1 MKNECKS
8 AVEAELGRKLSDKEA
23 DLLEQQFIKASRELP
38 AEDIKAWK
46 SMSDEERA
54 EAIADRAIK
63 NYTDQHIKEVTNLVN
78 DLEIREQWVHEL
90 TSQSKLNPL
99 EAMNRK
105 LVMHTDQ
112 SGIQSVEHNIQ
123 AIEVRYMGA
132 LADVF
137 TKTQKGLGYLID
149 ADKVKLLVKEIFG
162 KPSGDA
168 EIAGL
173 AKSVQDTLEQLRLHY
188 NRYGGDIKKLAN
200 YGIPQSHSHYKVISK
215 GQDGWVDYTFP
226 LVDRSKY
233 RHEATCKLMNDAEVK
248 EVLKAVYNTI
258 ASEGH
263 NKASVQAHAV
273 QSETDLP
280 VGMNMQALH
289 QHHREVHF
297 KDADAWV
304 KYQEDFGE
312 VNFHDLLS
320 NHVRRMSTEIGMMQT
335 FGSNPEKLVK
345 QLGHD
350 LLNQMMQDPKYVK
363 EHRKI
368 QKQAALIN
376 KHYDELAGQALPIDS
391 NLAQVG
397 GMLRSWTVASKMGS
411 AFLTS
416 FSDQAT
422 MKLASEMHGIAYTKV
437 FGKHIKQFKNKEDR
451 EFAISIGLGVREMTN
466 ALVRFGDDDLASAST
481 KLAKANTNTRKVAN
495 AVIRASGLNHITA
508 SAKRAFGVSLM
519 HHVSNLNS
527 SKKWAE
533 LGPKDKK
540 MLEGGSIKQ
549 EDWTLLQQIQRTEA
563 PTGEKLV
570 TNKDIFNA
578 SDDAILA
585 HYNFDKT
592 GYTAQELADHAFR
605 LKEQLANKYMNYI
618 YTETNAAVLEVGARE
633 STFMGLGRE
642 RGTVTN
648 ELTRFFWQFKQFPL
662 AMIMRQWTRGMA
674 QGTPQEK
681 FVYFAKLF
689 AYTTVMGAIVAQIQN
704 LTQGKDL
711 DDPTTLDFY
720 MKSIVKGGS
729 ASFLADAI
737 SATSDP
743 TERSV
748 KDFIIPAAFK
758 DVMSV
763 GTMVSGAGTAYLS
776 ERESRYGAEAVNVV
790 KNNIPFQNVWYSR
803 LVFDR
808 LVIAE
813 LQELF
818 DEGYRE
824 RKQRRQESNYNM
836 SYWWDL
842 DNNEIRVP
850 DTNSRSE

>member
-1 MKNECKS
+1 MKEQCKS
-8 AVEAELGRKLSDKEA
+8 AVEGVLGRKLSDKEA

-63 NYTDQHIKEVTNLVN
+63 NYTDQHIKEVTNLIN
-78 DLEIREQWVHEL
+78 DLEIREALEHEL
-90 TSQSKLNPL
+90 TSHSKLNPL
-99 EAMNRK
+99 EALNRK

-137 TKTQKGLGYLID
+137 SKTQKGLGYLID

-200 YGIPQSHSHYKVISK
+200 YGIPQSHSHYKVIQAGEGEWIK
-215 GQDGWVDYTFP
+215 TTFP
-226 LVDRSKY
+226 MVDRSKY
-233 RHEATCKLMNDAEVK
+233 RHENGKLMNDAEVK
-248 EVLKAVYNTI
+248 EVLKAVYQTI
-258 ASEGH
+258 SSEGH
-263 NKASVQAHAV
+263 SKPSVQAHAV
-273 QSETDLP
+273 QSESDLP
-280 VGMNMQALH
+280 VGFNMQALH

-304 KYQEDFGE
+304 AYQEQFGE

-320 NHVRRMSTEIGMMQT
+320 NHIRRMSTEIGMMQT

-350 LLNQMMQDPKYVK
+350 LLNKMMQDPKYVK

-368 QKQAALIN
+368 QKQAKLIN
-376 KHYDELAGQALPIDS
+376 KHYDELAGQALPVDS

-397 GMLRSWTVASKMGS
+397 GMLRSWTVATKMGS
-411 AFLTS
+411 AFITA

-437 FGKHIKQFKNKEDR
+437 FGKHIKQFANKEDR
-451 EFAISIGLGVREMTN
+451 DFAISIGLGVREMSN

-481 KLAKANTNTRKVAN
+481 KLASANTKTRKIAN

-508 SAKRAFGVSLM
+508 SAKRAFGASLM

-527 SKKWAE
+527 VKAWDQ
-533 LGPKDKK
+533 LGPQDKK
-540 MLEGGSIKQ
+540 MLEGGGIK
-549 EDWTLLQQIQRTEA
+549 EDDWTLLKQIDRTEA
-563 PTGEKLV
+563 PSGEKLV

-578 SDDAILA
+578 SDDL
-585 HYNFDKT
+585 FLDTFQVDRT
-592 GYTAQELADHAFR
+592 GYSAQELSDIAFK
-605 LKEQLANKYMNYI
+605 LKEQLANKYYNYV
-618 YTETNAAVLEVGARE
+618 YSETNAAILEIGARE
-633 STFMGLGRE
+633 TTFMGLGRE
-642 RGTVTN
+642 RGTIGN
-648 ELTRFFWQFKQFPL
+648 ELSRFFWQFKQFPL
-662 AMIMRQWTRGMA
+662 SVLTRQITRGLA
-674 QGTPQEK
+674 QDTPQAK
-681 FVYFAKLF
+681 FIYLAKFF
-689 AYTTVMGAIVAQIQN
+689 AYTTVMGGLVAQIQN

-720 MKSIVKGGS
+720 LKSIVKGGS

-743 TERSV
+743 TERSI
-748 KDFIIPAAFK
+748 KDFVIPAAFK

-763 GTMVSGAGTAYLS
+763 GTMVSGAGTAYLT
-776 ERESRYGAEAVNVV
+776 ERDSSYGAEAVNTI

-803 LVFDR
+803 LIFDR

-813 LQELF
+813 LQEVF

-842 DNNEIRVP
+842 DNDSIEAP
-850 DTNSRSE
+850 DINIKE

>member
-78 DLEIREQWVHEL
+78 DLEIREQLVHEL
-90 TSQSKLNPL
+90 TSHSKLNPL

-123 AIEVRYMGA
+123 AVEVRYMSA

-137 TKTQKGLGYLID
+137 SKTQKGLGYITD
-149 ADKVKLLVKEIFG
+149 ADKIKLLVKEIFG

-200 YGIPQSHSHYKVISK
+200 YGLPQSHSHYKVISK
-215 GQDGWVDYTFP
+215 GQDEWVKYTLP
-226 LVDRSKY
+226 LVDKKKY
-233 RHEATCKLMNDAEVK
+233 RKEDGSRMTDAEIA
-248 EVLKAVYNTI
+248 EVLKGVYNTI
-258 ASEGH
+258 ASEGF
-263 NKASVQAHAV
+263 NKPSVQAHAV
-273 QSETDLP
+273 QSQSDLP
-280 VGMNMQALH
+280 VGFNMQNLH
-289 QHHREVHF
+289 QEHREVHF
-297 KDADAWV
+297 KDADSWLE
-304 KYQEDFGE
+304 YQENFGE

-320 NHVRRMSTEIGMMQT
+320 NHVRRMSTEIALMQT

-345 QLGHD
+345 QLSYD
-350 LLNQMMQDPKYVK
+350 LLANMMQDPKHVK

-368 QKQAALIN
+368 QKQARLVER
-376 KHYDELAGQALPIDS
+376 HYEELAGQATPVDS

-397 GMLRSWTVASKMGS
+397 GMLRSWTVATKMGS
-411 AFLTS
+411 AFITA

-422 MKLASEMHGIAYTKV
+422 MKLASEMHGMAYSKV
-437 FGKHIKQFKNKEDR
+437 FGKHLKQFKSKEDR

-466 ALVRFGDDDLASAST
+466 ALVRFGDDDIASAST
-481 KLAKANTNTRKVAN
+481 KLAKANTNTRKIAN

-527 SKKWAE
+527 AKKWAE
-533 LGPKDKK
+533 LGDKDKK
-540 MLEGGSIKQ
+540 MLEGGGITEK
-549 EDWTLLQQIQRTEA
+549 DWNALQLVTRTEA
-563 PTGEKLV
+563 PTGEKLI
-570 TNKDIFNA
+570 TNQDIFKM
-578 SDDAILA
+578 SDEDILNY
-585 HYNFDKT
+585 YNFDKT

-605 LKEQLANKYMNYI
+605 LKEQLANKYMNHV

-633 STFMGLGRE
+633 TTMMGLGRE
-642 RGTVTN
+642 RGTMTN
-648 ELTRFFWQFKQFPL
+648 ELTRFFMQFKQFPL
-662 AMIMRQWTRGMA
+662 AMITRQWTRAMA

-681 FVYFAKLF
+681 FVYLAKLF
-689 AYTTVMGAIVAQIQN
+689 AYTTFMGAIVAQIQN

-711 DDPTTLDFY
+711 EDPTTLDFY
-720 MKSIVKGGS
+720 MKAIVKGGS

-737 SATSDP
+737 SATTDP
-743 TERSV
+743 TERSI
-748 KDFIIPAAFK
+748 KDFLLPAAFK

-763 GTMVSGAGTAYLS
+763 GTMVSGAGKQFLD
-776 ERESRYGAEAVNVV
+776 ERDSSYGAEAVNVV

-842 DNNEIRVP
+842 DNQEIRSP
-850 DTNSRSE
+850 GLNINN

>member
-1 MKNECKS
+1 MKNECRT
-8 AVEAELGRKLSDKEA
+8 AVEGVLGRKLSDKEA

-78 DLEIREQWVHEL
+78 DLEIREQLVHEL
-90 TSQSKLNPL
+90 TSHSKLNPL

-162 KPSGDA
+162 KPSSDA

-200 YGIPQSHSHYKVISK
+200 YGIPQSHSHYKVIQA
-215 GQDGWVDYTFP
+215 GQDAWVKYTLP
-226 LVDRSKY
+226 IVDRSKY
-233 RHEATCKLMNDAEVK
+233 RKEDGSRMNEAEVT
-248 EVLKAVYNTI
+248 EVLKSVYNTI

-263 NKASVQAHAV
+263 NKASVQAHSV

-280 VGMNMQALH
+280 VGMNMQGLH

-297 KDADAWV
+297 KDADSWV

-320 NHVRRMSTEIGMMQT
+320 NHVRRMATEIGMMQT

-350 LLNQMMQDPKYVK
+350 LLNKMMQDPKYVK

-397 GMLRSWTVASKMGS
+397 GMIRSWAVATKMGS
-411 AFLTS
+411 AFITA

-422 MKLASEMHGIAYTKV
+422 MKLASEMHGMAYSKV
-437 FGKHIKQFKNKEDR
+437 FGKHLKQFANKEDR
-451 EFAISIGLGVREMTN
+451 DFAISIGLGVREMTN

-481 KLAKANTNTRKVAN
+481 KLAKANTNTRKIAN
-495 AVIRASGLNHITA
+495 AVIRSSGLNHITA
-508 SAKRAFGVSLM
+508 SAKRAFGSSLM

-527 SKKWAE
+527 TKAWDQ

-540 MLEGGSIKQ
+540 MLEGGGIK
-549 EDWTLLQQIQRTEA
+549 EDDWTLLRDISRTEA

-578 SDDAILA
+578 SDDLFLDF
-585 HYNFDKT
+585 HQFDRT

-605 LKEQLANKYMNYI
+605 LKEQLANKYYNYI
-618 YTETNAAVLEVGARE
+618 YTETNSSVLEVGARE
-633 STFMGLGRE
+633 TTFMGLGRE
-642 RGTVTN
+642 RGTVGN
-648 ELTRFFWQFKQFPL
+648 ELSRFFWQFKQFPL
-662 AMIMRQWTRGMA
+662 AMIMRQWSRGMA

-689 AYTTVMGAIVAQIQN
+689 AYTTVMGGLVAQIQN

-711 DDPTTLDFY
+711 EDPTTLDFY
-720 MKSIVKGGS
+720 MKAIVKGGS

-776 ERESRYGAEAVNVV
+776 ERDSSYGAEAINVV

-818 DEGYRE
+818 DEGYRD
-824 RKQRRQESNYNM
+824 RKQRRQENTYNT

-842 DNNEIRVP
+842 DNDEIRVP
-850 DTNSRSE
+850 DINIQE

>member
-1 MKNECKS
+1 MKNECRT
-8 AVEAELGRKLSDKEA
+8 AVEGVLGRKLSDKEA

-38 AEDIKAWK
+38 QEDIKAWK

-63 NYTDQHIKEVTNLVN
+63 NYTDQHIKEVTNLIN
-78 DLEIREQWVHEL
+78 DLEIREALEHEL
-90 TSQSKLNPL
+90 TSHSKLNPL
-99 EAMNRK
+99 EALNRK

-137 TKTQKGLGYLID
+137 SKTQKGLGYLID

-200 YGIPQSHSHYKVISK
+200 YGIPQSHSHYKVIQAGEGEWIK
-215 GQDGWVDYTFP
+215 TTFP
-226 LVDRSKY
+226 MVDRSKY
-233 RHEATCKLMNDAEVK
+233 RHENGKLMNDAEVK
-248 EVLKAVYNTI
+248 EVLKAVYQTI
-258 ASEGH
+258 SSEGH
-263 NKASVQAHAV
+263 SKPSVQAHAV
-273 QSETDLP
+273 QSESDLP
-280 VGMNMQALH
+280 VGFNMQALH

-304 KYQEDFGE
+304 AYQEQFGE

-320 NHVRRMSTEIGMMQT
+320 NHIRRMSTEIGMMQT

-350 LLNQMMQDPKYVK
+350 LLNKMMQDPKYVK

-368 QKQAALIN
+368 QKQAKLIN
-376 KHYDELAGQALPIDS
+376 KHYDELAGQALPVDS

-397 GMLRSWTVASKMGS
+397 GMLRSWTVATKMGS
-411 AFLTS
+411 AFITA

-437 FGKHIKQFKNKEDR
+437 FGKHIKQFANKEDR
-451 EFAISIGLGVREMTN
+451 DFAISIGLGVREMSN

-481 KLAKANTNTRKVAN
+481 KLASANTKTRKIAN

-508 SAKRAFGVSLM
+508 SAKRAFGASLM

-527 SKKWAE
+527 VKAWDQ
-533 LGPKDKK
+533 LGPQDKK
-540 MLEGGSIKQ
+540 MLEGGGIK
-549 EDWTLLQQIQRTEA
+549 EDDWTLLKQIDRTEA
-563 PTGEKLV
+563 PSGEKLV

-578 SDDAILA
+578 SDDL
-585 HYNFDKT
+585 FLDTFQVDRT
-592 GYTAQELADHAFR
+592 GYSAQELSDIAFK
-605 LKEQLANKYMNYI
+605 LKEQLANKYYNYV
-618 YTETNAAVLEVGARE
+618 YSETNAAILEIGARE
-633 STFMGLGRE
+633 TTFMGLGRE
-642 RGTVTN
+642 RGTIGN
-648 ELTRFFWQFKQFPL
+648 ELSRFFWQFKQFPL
-662 AMIMRQWTRGMA
+662 SVLTRQITRGLA
-674 QGTPQEK
+674 QDTPQAK
-681 FVYFAKLF
+681 FIYLAKFF
-689 AYTTVMGAIVAQIQN
+689 AYTTVMGGLVAQIQN

-720 MKSIVKGGS
+720 LKSIVKGGS

-743 TERSV
+743 TERSI
-748 KDFIIPAAFK
+748 KDFVIPAAFK

-763 GTMVSGAGTAYLS
+763 GTMVSGAGTAYLT
-776 ERESRYGAEAVNVV
+776 ERDSSYGAEAVNTI

-803 LVFDR
+803 LIFDR

-813 LQELF
+813 LQEVF

-842 DNNEIRVP
+842 DNDSIEVP
-850 DTNSRSE
+850 DINIKE

>member
-1 MKNECKS
+1 MKNECRT
-8 AVEAELGRKLSDKEA
+8 AVEGVLRRKLTDKEA

-38 AEDIKAWK
+38 QEDIKAWK

-63 NYTDQHIKEVTNLVN
+63 NYTDQHIKEVTNLIN
-78 DLEIREQWVHEL
+78 DLEIREALEHEL
-90 TSQSKLNPL
+90 TSHSKLNPL
-99 EAMNRK
+99 EALNRK

-123 AIEVRYMGA
+123 AIESRYMQS

-200 YGIPQSHSHYKVISK
+200 YGIPQSHSHYKVIQAGEGEWIK
-215 GQDGWVDYTFP
+215 TTFP
-226 LVDRSKY
+226 MVDRSKY
-233 RHEATCKLMNDAEVK
+233 RHENGKLMNDAEVK
-248 EVLKAVYNTI
+248 EVLKAVYQTI

-273 QSETDLP
+273 QSESDLP
-280 VGMNMQALH
+280 VGFNMQALH

-304 KYQEDFGE
+304 AYQEQFGE

-320 NHVRRMSTEIGMMQT
+320 NHIRRMSTEIGMMQT

-350 LLNQMMQDPKYVK
+350 LLNKMMQDPKYVK

-368 QKQAALIN
+368 QKQAKLIN
-376 KHYDELAGQALPIDS
+376 KHYDELAGQALPVDS

-397 GMLRSWTVASKMGS
+397 GMLRSWTVATKMGS
-411 AFLTS
+411 AFITA

-451 EFAISIGLGVREMTN
+451 DFAISIGLGVREMAN

-481 KLAKANTNTRKVAN
+481 KLASANTKTRKVAN

-508 SAKRAFGVSLM
+508 SAKRAFGASLM

-527 SKKWAE
+527 VKAWDQ

-540 MLEGGSIKQ
+540 MLEGGGIK
-549 EDWTLLQQIQRTEA
+549 EDDWTLLKQIDRTEA
-563 PTGEKLV
+563 PSGEKLV

-578 SDDAILA
+578 SDDLFLDTFQI
-585 HYNFDKT
+585 DRT
-592 GYTAQELADHAFR
+592 GYSAQELSDIAFR

-633 STFMGLGRE
+633 SAFMGLGRE

-648 ELTRFFWQFKQFPL
+648 ELSRFFWQFKQFPL
-662 AMIMRQWTRGMA
+662 AMIMRQWSRGMA

-689 AYTTVMGAIVAQIQN
+689 AYTTVMGALVSQIQN

-763 GTMVSGAGTAYLS
+763 GTMVSGAGTAYLT
-776 ERESRYGAEAVNVV
+776 ERDSSYGAEAVNTI
-790 KNNIPFQNVWYSR
+790 KNNIPFQNLWYSR

-813 LQELF
+813 MQELF

-824 RKQRRQESNYNM
+824 RKQSRQESNYNM

-842 DNNEIRVP
+842 DNNSIEAP
-850 DTNSRSE
+850 DINIKD

>member
-1 MKNECKS
+1 MKNECRT
-8 AVEAELGRKLSDKEA
+8 AVEGVLGRKLTDKEA
-23 DLLEQQFIKASRELP
+23 DLLEQAFIKASRELP
-38 AEDIKAWK
+38 QEDIKAWK

-78 DLEIREQWVHEL
+78 DLEIREALELEL
-90 TSQSKLNPL
+90 TSHSKLNPL
-99 EAMNRK
+99 EALNRK

-173 AKSVQDTLEQLRLHY
+173 AKSVHDTLEQLRLHY

-200 YGIPQSHSHYKVISK
+200 YGIPQSHSHYKVIQA
-215 GQDGWVDYTFP
+215 GQDAWVKYTLP
-226 LVDRSKY
+226 MVDRSKY
-233 RHEATCKLMNDAEVK
+233 RKEDGSRMNEAEVT
-248 EVLKAVYNTI
+248 EVLKSVYNTI

-345 QLGHD
+345 QLGYD
-350 LLNQMMQDPKYVK
+350 LLNKMMQDPKYVTQ
-363 EHRKI
+363 HRKI

-397 GMLRSWTVASKMGS
+397 GMLRSWTVATKMGS
-411 AFLTS
+411 AFITA

-451 EFAISIGLGVREMTN
+451 DFAISIGLGVREMTN

-481 KLAKANTNTRKVAN
+481 KLAKANTNTRKIAN
-495 AVIRASGLNHITA
+495 AVIRSSGLNHITA

-527 SKKWAE
+527 TKAWDQ

-540 MLEGGSIKQ
+540 MLQGGGIKQ

-592 GYTAQELADHAFR
+592 GYTAQELADHTFR

-681 FVYFAKLF
+681 FVYLAKLF
-689 AYTTVMGAIVAQIQN
+689 AYTTVMGGLVAQIQN

-776 ERESRYGAEAVNVV
+776 ERDSSYGAEAINVA

-842 DNNEIRVP
+842 DNEDIRMP
-850 DTNSRSE
+850 DINQIE

>member
-8 AVEAELGRKLSDKEA
+8 AVEDVLGRKLTDKEV
-23 DLLEQQFIKASRELP
+23 DLLEKEFKKASNELP
-38 AEDIKAWK
+38 FEDIKAWK
-46 SMSDEERA
+46 SMSGEERA
-54 EAIADRAIK
+54 EAIAERAVK
-63 NYTDQHIKEVTNLVN
+63 NYTDQHVKEITNLVN
-78 DLEIREQWVHEL
+78 DLEIREQLLHEL
-90 TSQSKLNPL
+90 TSHSKLNPL
-99 EAMNRK
+99 ESLNRK

-137 TKTQKGLGYLID
+137 SKTQKGLGYLTD
-149 ADKVKLLVKEIFG
+149 VDKVKTLVKEIFG

-200 YGIPQSHSHYKVISK
+200 YGIPQSHSHYKVIQA
-215 GQDGWVDYTFP
+215 GQDAWIKYTLP
-226 LVDRSKY
+226 MTDRSKY
-233 RHEATCKLMNDAEVK
+233 RHENGSLMSEAEVAD
-248 EVLKAVYNTI
+248 VLKAVYQTI

-263 NKASVQAHAV
+263 NKASVQNRAV
-273 QSETDLP
+273 ASESDLP
-280 VGMNMQALH
+280 VGMNMQNLH

-320 NHVRRMSTEIGMMQT
+320 NHIRRMSTEIGMMQT

-350 LLNQMMQDPKYVK
+350 LLNNMMQDPKYVK

-368 QKQAALIN
+368 QKQAKLIN

-397 GMLRSWTVASKMGS
+397 GMLRSWTVSTKLGS

-437 FGKHIKQFKNKEDR
+437 FGKHVKQFFNKENRD
-451 EFAISIGLGVREMTN
+451 FAISIGLGVREMTN
-466 ALVRFGDDDLASAST
+466 SLVRFGDTDIASAST
-481 KLAKANTNTRKVAN
+481 KIAKANTNARKVAN
-495 AVIRASGLNHITA
+495 AVIRSSGLSHITA
-508 SAKRAFGVSLM
+508 SAKRAFGSSLM

-527 SKKWAE
+527 VKAWDQ

-540 MLEGGSIKQ
+540 MLEGGGIK
-549 EDWTLLQQIQRTEA
+549 EDDWTLLKQIDRTEA
-563 PTGEKLV
+563 PSGEKLV

-578 SDDAILA
+578 SDDLFLDF
-585 HYNFDKT
+585 HQFDRT
-592 GYTAQELADHAFR
+592 GYSAQELADHAFR
-605 LKEQLANKYMNYI
+605 LKEQFANKYMNYI
-618 YTETNAAVLEVGARE
+618 YTETNAAVLEVGSRE
-633 STFMGLGRE
+633 QVFMGLNSE

-648 ELTRFFWQFKQFPL
+648 ELTKFFWQFKSFGVS
-662 AMIMRQWTRGMA
+662 MFMRQWQRGIA

-689 AYTTVMGAIVAQIQN
+689 AYTTVMGGLVAQIQN

-720 MKSIVKGGS
+720 LKSIVKGGG

-776 ERESRYGAEAVNVV
+776 ERESSYGAEAVNTV

-803 LVFDR
+803 LIFDR

-813 LQELF
+813 LQEVF

-842 DNNEIRVP
+842 DNDSIEVP
-850 DTNSRSE
+850 DINIKE

>member
-46 SMSDEERA
+46 SMTDEERA

-78 DLEIREQWVHEL
+78 DLEIREQLVHEL
-90 TSQSKLNPL
+90 TSHSKLNPL
-99 EAMNRK
+99 ESLNRK
-105 LVMHTDQ
+105 IVMHTDQ

-123 AIEVRYMGA
+123 AVEVRYMSA

-137 TKTQKGLGYLID
+137 SKTQKGLGYLID
-149 ADKVKLLVKEIFG
+149 GDKVKLLVKEIFG

-200 YGIPQSHSHYKVISK
+200 YGIPQSHSHYKVIQA
-215 GQDGWVDYTFP
+215 GQEAWVKYTLP
-226 LVDRSKY
+226 LTDRSKY
-233 RHEATCKLMNDAEVK
+233 RKEDGSLMSEAEVAD
-248 EVLKAVYNTI
+248 VLKAVYQTI

-280 VGMNMQALH
+280 VGFNMQGLH

-320 NHVRRMSTEIGMMQT
+320 NHIRRMSTEIGLMQT

-397 GMLRSWTVASKMGS
+397 GMLRSWTVATKMGS
-411 AFLTS
+411 AFITA

-422 MKLASEMHGIAYTKV
+422 MKLASEMHGMAYSKV
-437 FGKHIKQFKNKEDR
+437 FGKHLKQFANKEDR
-451 EFAISIGLGVREMTN
+451 DFAISIGLGVRELTN

-481 KLAKANTNTRKVAN
+481 KLAKANTNTRKIAN
-495 AVIRASGLNHITA
+495 AVIRSSGLNHITA

-527 SKKWAE
+527 AKKWAE

-540 MLEGGSIKQ
+540 MLEGGGIT
-549 EDWTLLQQIQRTEA
+549 EHEWNALQLVTRTEA
-563 PTGEKLV
+563 PTGEKLI
-570 TNKDIFNA
+570 TNQDIFKM
-578 SDDAILA
+578 SDEDILNY
-585 HYNFDKT
+585 YNFDKT

-605 LKEQLANKYMNYI
+605 LKEQLANKYMNHV

-633 STFMGLGRE
+633 TTMMGLGRE
-642 RGTVTN
+642 RGTMTN
-648 ELTRFFWQFKQFPL
+648 ELTRFFMQFKQFPL
-662 AMIMRQWTRGMA
+662 AMITRQWTRAMA

-681 FVYFAKLF
+681 FVYLAKLF
-689 AYTTVMGAIVAQIQN
+689 AYTTFMGAIVAQIQN

-711 DDPTTLDFY
+711 EDPTTLDFY
-720 MKSIVKGGS
+720 MKAIVKGGS

-737 SATSDP
+737 SATADP

-748 KDFIIPAAFK
+748 KDFVIPAAFK

-776 ERESRYGAEAVNVV
+776 ERDSSYGAEAVNVI

-824 RKQRRQESNYNM
+824 RKARRQESNYGI

>member
-1 MKNECKS
+1 MKNECRT
-8 AVEAELGRKLSDKEA
+8 AVESVLGRKLTDKEA
-23 DLLEQQFIKASRELP
+23 DLLEQAFIKASKELP

-54 EAIADRAIK
+54 EAIADRAVK
-63 NYTDQHIKEVTNLVN
+63 NYTDQHIKEVTNLIN
-78 DLEIREQWVHEL
+78 DLAIREALEHEL
-90 TSQSKLNPL
+90 TSHSKLNPL
-99 EAMNRK
+99 EALNRK
-105 LVMHTDQ
+105 LVMFTDQ

-137 TKTQKGLGYLID
+137 SKTQKGLGYLID

-173 AKSVQDTLEQLRLHY
+173 AKSVQDVLEQLRQHY

-200 YGIPQSHSHYKVISK
+200 YGIPQSHSHYKVISAGEK
-215 GQDGWVDYTFP
+215 EWINTTFP
-226 LVDRSKY
+226 MVDRSKY
-233 RHEATCKLMNDAEVK
+233 RHENGKLMNDAEVK

-263 NKASVQAHAV
+263 NKASVQAHLV

-280 VGMNMQALH
+280 VGFNMQNLH
-289 QHHREVHF
+289 QYHREVHF
-297 KDADAWV
+297 KDADSWV
-304 KYQEDFGE
+304 AYQEQFGE

-320 NHVRRMSTEIGMMQT
+320 NHIRRMSTEIGMMQT
-335 FGSNPEKLVK
+335 FGSNPERLVK

-350 LLNQMMQDPKYVK
+350 LLNKMMQDPKYVK

-397 GMLRSWTVASKMGS
+397 GMLRSWTIATKMGS
-411 AFLTS
+411 AFITA

-437 FGKHIKQFKNKEDR
+437 FGKHIKQFKNKEERD
-451 EFAISIGLGVREMTN
+451 FAISIGLGVREMTN

-481 KLAKANTNTRKVAN
+481 KLASANTKTRKIAN

-527 SKKWAE
+527 TKHWDQ

-540 MLEGGSIKQ
+540 MLEGGGIKQ

-633 STFMGLGRE
+633 STFMGLDRE

-689 AYTTVMGAIVAQIQN
+689 AYTTVMGALVAQIQN

-720 MKSIVKGGS
+720 MKAIVKGGS

-776 ERESRYGAEAVNVV
+776 ERESSYGAEAVNTV
-790 KNNIPFQNVWYSR
+790 KNNIPFQNLWYSR

-813 LQELF
+813 MQELF

-824 RKQRRQESNYNM
+824 RKQRRQENNHNT

-842 DNNEIRVP
+842 DNENIELP
-850 DTNSRSE
+850 DINIKE

>member
-8 AVEAELGRKLSDKEA
+8 AVEDVLGRKLTDKEV
-23 DLLEQQFIKASRELP
+23 DLLEKEFKKASNELP
-38 AEDIKAWK
+38 FEDIKAWK
-46 SMSDEERA
+46 SMSSEERA

-63 NYTDQHIKEVTNLVN
+63 NYTDQHIKEITNLVN
-78 DLEIREQWVHEL
+78 DLEIREQLLHEL
-90 TSQSKLNPL
+90 TSHSNLNPL
-99 EAMNRK
+99 EALNRK
-105 LVMHTDQ
+105 LVMFTDQ

-123 AIEVRYMGA
+123 AVEVRYMGA
-132 LADVF
+132 LADIF
-137 TKTQKGLGYLID
+137 SKTQKGLGYLTD
-149 ADKVKLLVKEIFG
+149 VDKVKTLVKEIFG

-200 YGIPQSHSHYKVISK
+200 YGLPQSHSHYKVISK
-215 GQDGWVDYTFP
+215 GQDEWVKYTLS
-226 LVDRSKY
+226 LVDKKKY
-233 RHEATCKLMNDAEVK
+233 RKEDGSRMTDAEIA
-248 EVLKAVYNTI
+248 EVLKGVYNTI
-258 ASEGH
+258 ASEGF
-263 NKASVQAHAV
+263 NKPSVQAHAV
-273 QSETDLP
+273 QSQSDLP
-280 VGMNMQALH
+280 VGFNMQNLH
-289 QHHREVHF
+289 QEHREVHF
-297 KDADAWV
+297 KDADSWLE
-304 KYQEDFGE
+304 YQENFGE

-320 NHVRRMSTEIGMMQT
+320 NHVRRMSTEIALMQT

-345 QLGHD
+345 QLGYD
-350 LLNQMMQDPKYVK
+350 LLANMMQDPKYVK

-368 QKQAALIN
+368 QKQARLVER
-376 KHYDELAGQALPIDS
+376 HYEELAGQATPVDS

-397 GMLRSWTVASKMGS
+397 GMLRSWTVATKMGS
-411 AFLTS
+411 AFITA

-422 MKLASEMHGIAYTKV
+422 MKLTSEMHGMAYSKI
-437 FGKHIKQFKNKEDR
+437 FGKHLKQFKSKEDR
-451 EFAISIGLGVREMTN
+451 DFAISIGLGVREMTN
-466 ALVRFGDDDLASAST
+466 ALVRFGDDDIASAST
-481 KLAKANTNTRKVAN
+481 KLAQTNTKARKIAN

-519 HHVSNLNS
+519 HHVSNLNTN
-527 SKKWAE
+527 KHWAD
-533 LGPKDKK
+533 LGPKDKR
-540 MLEGGSIKQ
+540 MLEGGGIK
-549 EDWTLLQQIQRTEA
+549 EDDWTLLQQIERTEA

-570 TNKDIFNA
+570 TNKDIFKA
-578 SDDAILA
+578 PDDL
-585 HYNFDKT
+585 FLDTFQVDRT
-592 GYTAQELADHAFR
+592 GYTAQELADQAFK

-618 YTETNAAVLEVGARE
+618 YQETNASVLEVGARE
-633 STFMGLGRE
+633 TAMMGLGRE
-642 RGTVTN
+642 RGTVLN
-648 ELTRFFWQFKQFPL
+648 ELGRFFFQFKQFPL
-662 AMIMRQWTRGMA
+662 AMITRQWTRGMA

-689 AYTTVMGAIVAQIQN
+689 AYTTIMGALVSQIQN

-748 KDFIIPAAFK
+748 KDFIIPAALK
-758 DVMSV
+758 DVLSV
-763 GTMVSGAGTAYLS
+763 GTMVSGAGQAYLS
-776 ERESRYGAEAVNVV
+776 ERESSYGAEAVNTI
-790 KNNIPFQNVWYSR
+790 KNNIPFQNLWYSR

-813 LQELF
+813 MQELF

-824 RKQRRQESNYNM
+824 RKQTRQENNYNM

-842 DNNEIRVP
+842 DNEDIRVP
-850 DTNSRSE
+850 DINLKNLN

>member
-1 MKNECKS
+1 MKEQCKS
-8 AVEAELGRKLSDKEA
+8 AVEGVLGRKLSDKEA

-78 DLEIREQWVHEL
+78 DLEIREQLVHEL
-90 TSQSKLNPL
+90 TSHSKLNPL

-123 AIEVRYMGA
+123 AIETRYMGA

-137 TKTQKGLGYLID
+137 SRTQKGLGYLID

-162 KPSGDA
+162 KPSGDI

-200 YGIPQSHSHYKVISK
+200 YGIPQSHSHYKVIQE
-215 GQDGWVDYTFP
+215 GQEAWVKYTLP
-226 LVDRSKY
+226 MTDRSKY
-233 RHEATCKLMNDAEVK
+233 RHEDGSLMSEAEVAN
-248 EVLKAVYNTI
+248 VLKAVYQTI

-280 VGMNMQALH
+280 VGFNMQALH

-297 KDADAWV
+297 KSADDWV
-304 KYQEDFGE
+304 QYQQDFGE

-320 NHVRRMSTEIGMMQT
+320 NHVRRMSTEIGLMQA
-335 FGSNPEKLVK
+335 FGSNPEKTVK
-345 QLGHD
+345 QLGYD

-368 QKQAALIN
+368 QKQAALIS

-397 GMLRSWTVASKMGS
+397 GMLRSWTVATKMGS
-411 AFLTS
+411 AFITA

-422 MKLASEMHGIAYTKV
+422 MKLASEMHGMAYSKV
-437 FGKHIKQFKNKEDR
+437 FGKHLKQFANKEDR
-451 EFAISIGLGVREMTN
+451 DFAISIGLGVRELTN
-466 ALVRFGDDDLASAST
+466 ALVRFGDDDIASAST
-481 KLAKANTNTRKVAN
+481 KLAQANTNTRKIAN
-495 AVIRASGLNHITA
+495 AVIRSSGLNHITA

-519 HHVSNLNS
+519 HHVSNLNT
-527 SKKWAE
+527 KKQWWE
-533 LGPKDKK
+533 LGDKDKK
-540 MLEGGSIKQ
+540 MLEGGGIK
-549 EDWTLLQQIQRTEA
+549 EDDWTLLKQILRTEA

-570 TNKDIFNA
+570 TNKDIFQA
-578 SDDAILA
+578 SDDLFLDTFQ
-585 HYNFDKT
+585 FDRT

-605 LKEQLANKYMNYI
+605 LKEQLANKYMNHI

-633 STFMGLGRE
+633 TTIMGLGRE
-642 RGTVTN
+642 RGTMTN
-648 ELTRFFWQFKQFPL
+648 ELTRFMMQFKQFPL
-662 AMIMRQWTRGMA
+662 AMITRQWTRAMA

-681 FVYFAKLF
+681 FVYLAKLF
-689 AYTTVMGAIVAQIQN
+689 AYTTFMGSIIAQIQN

-720 MKSIVKGGS
+720 MKAIVKGGS

-737 SATSDP
+737 SATTDP
-743 TERSV
+743 TERGV
-748 KDFIIPAAFK
+748 KDFLLPAAFK

-763 GTMVSGAGTAYLS
+763 GTMVSGAGKQFLD
-776 ERESRYGAEAVNVV
+776 ERDSSYGAEAINIV

-803 LVFDR
+803 LIFDR

-824 RKQRRQESNYNM
+824 RKQDRQANNYNT

-842 DNNEIRVP
+842 DNDEIRVP
-850 DTNSRSE
+850 DVNLQD

>member
-8 AVEAELGRKLSDKEA
+8 AVEGVLGRKLTDKEA
-23 DLLEQQFIKASRELP
+23 DLLEQAFIKASRELP
-38 AEDIKAWK
+38 QEDIKAWK

-63 NYTDQHIKEVTNLVN
+63 NYTDQHIKEVTNLIN
-78 DLEIREQWVHEL
+78 DLEIREALELEL
-90 TSQSKLNPL
+90 TSHSKLNPL
-99 EAMNRK
+99 EALNRK

-168 EIAGL
+168 EIATL

-233 RHEATCKLMNDAEVK
+233 RHEATGKLMNDAEVK
-248 EVLKAVYNTI
+248 EVLKAVYSTI
-258 ASEGH
+258 SSEGH

-312 VNFHDLLS
+312 VNLHDLLS
-320 NHVRRMSTEIGMMQT
+320 NHIRRMSTEIGMMQT

-350 LLNQMMQDPKYVK
+350 LLNKMMQDPKYVK

-368 QKQAALIN
+368 QKQAKLIN

-397 GMLRSWTVASKMGS
+397 GMLRSWTVATKMGS
-411 AFLTS
+411 AFITA

-466 ALVRFGDDDLASAST
+466 ALVRLGDDDLASAST
-481 KLAKANTNTRKVAN
+481 KLASANTNTRKIAN

-527 SKKWAE
+527 TKAWDQ

-540 MLEGGSIKQ
+540 MLEGGGIKQ
-549 EDWTLLQQIQRTEA
+549 DDWTLLQQIQRTEA

-592 GYTAQELADHAFR
+592 GYTAQELTDHAFR

-618 YTETNAAVLEVGARE
+618 YTESDSAVLSVGARE

-689 AYTTVMGAIVAQIQN
+689 AYTTVMGGLVAQIQN

-720 MKSIVKGGS
+720 MKAIVKGGS

-748 KDFIIPAAFK
+748 KDFVIPAALK

-776 ERESRYGAEAVNVV
+776 ERESSYGAEAVNTV
-790 KNNIPFQNVWYSR
+790 KNNIPFQNLWYSR

-813 LQELF
+813 MQELF

-824 RKQRRQESNYNM
+824 RKQRRQESNYNI

-842 DNNEIRVP
+842 DNQEIRTP
-850 DTNSRSE
+850 DINMID

>member
-1 MKNECKS
+1 MKNECS
-8 AVEAELGRKLSDKEA
+8 TAVEGVLGRKLTDKEA
-23 DLLEQQFIKASRELP
+23 DLLEQQFIKASKELP
-38 AEDIKAWK
+38 QADIKAWK
-46 SMSDEERA
+46 SMSSEERA
-54 EAIADRAIK
+54 EAIADRAVK
-63 NYTDQHIKEVTNLVN
+63 SYTEQHIQEVTNLVN
-78 DLEIREQWVHEL
+78 DLEIREALVQEL
-90 TSQSKLNPL
+90 TSHSKLNPL
-99 EAMNRK
+99 ESLNRK

-137 TKTQKGLGYLID
+137 TKTQKSLGYLID

-200 YGIPQSHSHYKVISK
+200 YGIPQSHSHYKVISE
-215 GQDGWVDYTFP
+215 GQDGWVNYTFP

-233 RHEATCKLMNDAEVK
+233 RHEATGKLMNDDEVK

-273 QSETDLP
+273 QSESDLP

-289 QHHREVHF
+289 QHQREVHF

-304 KYQEDFGE
+304 AYQEQFGE

-335 FGSNPEKLVK
+335 FGSNPEKTVK

-350 LLNQMMQDPKYVK
+350 LLNKMMQDPKYVR

-368 QKQAALIN
+368 QKQAKLID

-397 GMLRSWTVASKMGS
+397 GMMRSWTVATKMGS
-411 AFLTS
+411 AFITA

-437 FGKHIKQFKNKEDR
+437 FGKHLKQFTNKEDR
-451 EFAISIGLGVREMTN
+451 DFAISIGLGVREMTN
-466 ALVRFGDDDLASAST
+466 ALVRFGDDDIASKST
-481 KLAKANTNTRKVAN
+481 KLAQANTGTRKIAN
-495 AVIRASGLNHITA
+495 AVIRSTGLNHITA

-519 HHVSNLNS
+519 HHVSNMNTNKS
-527 SKKWAE
+527 WAD
-533 LGPKDKK
+533 LGIKDKK
-540 MLEGGSIKQ
+540 MLEGGGITEHEWNVLKLV
-549 EDWTLLQQIQRTEA
+549 TRTEA
-563 PTGEKLV
+563 PTGEKLI
-570 TNKDIFNA
+570 TNQDIFKM
-578 SDDAILA
+578 SDDVILDYYKFDREGQSAQAI
-585 HYNFDKT
+585 
-592 GYTAQELADHAFR
+592 ADQAFR
-605 LKEQLANKYMNYI
+605 LKEQLANKYMNNI

-633 STFMGLGRE
+633 TTFMGLGRE
-642 RGTVTN
+642 RGTVAN
-648 ELTRFFWQFKQFPL
+648 ELSRFFWQFKQFPL
-662 AMIMRQWTRGMA
+662 AMITRQWTRAMA

-681 FVYFAKLF
+681 IVYLAKLF
-689 AYTTVMGAIVAQIQN
+689 AYTTVMGAVVAQIQN

-720 MKSIVKGGS
+720 LKSVVKGGS

-737 SATSDP
+737 SATTDP

-748 KDFIIPAAFK
+748 KDFIIPSAFK

-763 GTMVSGAGTAYLS
+763 GTMVSGAGQAYLS
-776 ERESRYGAEAVNVV
+776 ERDSSYGAEAINIA

-813 LQELF
+813 MQELF

-824 RKQRRQESNYNM
+824 RKQRRQENNLNM

-842 DNNEIRVP
+842 DNESIEAPDINIR
-850 DTNSRSE
+850 D

>member
-8 AVEAELGRKLSDKEA
+8 AVEGVLGRKLTDKEA
-23 DLLEQQFIKASRELP
+23 DLLEQAFIKASRELP
-38 AEDIKAWK
+38 QEDIKAWK

-63 NYTDQHIKEVTNLVN
+63 NYTDQHIKEVTNLIN
-78 DLEIREQWVHEL
+78 DLEIREALELEL
-90 TSQSKLNPL
+90 TSHSKLNPL
-99 EAMNRK
+99 EALNRK

-168 EIAGL
+168 EIATL

-233 RHEATCKLMNDAEVK
+233 RHEATGKLMNDAEVK
-248 EVLKAVYNTI
+248 EVLKAVYSTI
-258 ASEGH
+258 SSEGH

-312 VNFHDLLS
+312 VNLHDLLS
-320 NHVRRMSTEIGMMQT
+320 NHIRRMSTEIGMMQT

-350 LLNQMMQDPKYVK
+350 LLNKMMQDPKYVK

-368 QKQAALIN
+368 QKQAKLIN

-397 GMLRSWTVASKMGS
+397 GMLRSWTVATKMGS
-411 AFLTS
+411 AFITA

-466 ALVRFGDDDLASAST
+466 ALVRLGDDDLASAST
-481 KLAKANTNTRKVAN
+481 KLASANTNTRKIAN

-527 SKKWAE
+527 TKAWDQ

-540 MLEGGSIKQ
+540 MLEGGGIKQ

-648 ELTRFFWQFKQFPL
+648 ELSRFFWQFKQFPL
-662 AMIMRQWTRGMA
+662 AMIMRQWSRGMA

-689 AYTTVMGAIVAQIQN
+689 AYTTVMGALVAQIQN

-711 DDPTTLDFY
+711 DDSTTLDFY
-720 MKSIVKGGS
+720 LKSIVKGGS
-729 ASFLADAI
+729 ASFLADVI

-758 DVMSV
+758 DLMSV
-763 GTMVSGAGTAYLS
+763 GTMATGAGQAYLS
-776 ERESRYGAEAVNVV
+776 ERDSSYGAEAVNVI

-803 LVFDR
+803 LIFDR

-813 LQELF
+813 LQEVF

-842 DNNEIRVP
+842 DNDSIEVP
-850 DTNSRSE
+850 DINIKE

>member
-1 MKNECKS
+1 MKNECRT
-8 AVEAELGRKLSDKEA
+8 AVEGVLGRKLTDKEA

-38 AEDIKAWK
+38 QKDIKAWK

-63 NYTDQHIKEVTNLVN
+63 NYTDQHIKEVTNLIN
-78 DLEIREQWVHEL
+78 DLEIREALEHEL
-90 TSQSKLNPL
+90 TSHSKLNPL
-99 EAMNRK
+99 EALNRK

-137 TKTQKGLGYLID
+137 SKTQKGLGYLID

-173 AKSVQDTLEQLRLHY
+173 AKSVQDVLEQLRLHY

-200 YGIPQSHSHYKVISK
+200 YGIPQSHSHYKVIQAGEGEWIK
-215 GQDGWVDYTFP
+215 TTFP
-226 LVDRSKY
+226 MVDRSKY
-233 RHEATCKLMNDAEVK
+233 RHENGKLMNDAEVK
-248 EVLKAVYNTI
+248 EVLKAVYQTI

-263 NKASVQAHAV
+263 SKPSVQAHAV
-273 QSETDLP
+273 QSESDLP
-280 VGMNMQALH
+280 VGFNMQALH

-304 KYQEDFGE
+304 AYQEQFGE

-320 NHVRRMSTEIGMMQT
+320 NHIRRMSTEIGMMQT

-350 LLNQMMQDPKYVK
+350 LLNKMMQDPKYVK

-368 QKQAALIN
+368 QKQAKLIN
-376 KHYDELAGQALPIDS
+376 KHYDELAGQALPVDS

-397 GMLRSWTVASKMGS
+397 GMLRSWTTATKMGS
-411 AFLTS
+411 AFITA

-451 EFAISIGLGVREMTN
+451 DFAISIGLGVREMTN
-466 ALVRFGDDDLASAST
+466 ALVRFGDDDISSAST
-481 KLAKANTNTRKVAN
+481 KLASANTKTRKVAN

-508 SAKRAFGVSLM
+508 SAKRAFGASLM

-527 SKKWAE
+527 VKAWDQ
-533 LGPKDKK
+533 LGPQDKK
-540 MLEGGSIKQ
+540 MLEGGGIK
-549 EDWTLLQQIQRTEA
+549 EDDWTLLKQIDRTEA
-563 PTGEKLV
+563 PSGEKLV

-578 SDDAILA
+578 SDDLFLDTFQI
-585 HYNFDKT
+585 DRT
-592 GYTAQELADHAFR
+592 GYSAQELSDIAFR

-642 RGTVTN
+642 RGTVGN
-648 ELTRFFWQFKQFPL
+648 ELSRFFWQFKQFGL
-662 AMIMRQWTRGMA
+662 SVIFRQITRGLA
-674 QGTPQEK
+674 QDTPQAK
-681 FVYFAKLF
+681 FIYLAKFF
-689 AYTTVMGAIVAQIQN
+689 AYTTVMGGLVAQIQN

-720 MKSIVKGGS
+720 LKSIVKGGS
-729 ASFLADAI
+729 LSFAADAI
-737 SATSDP
+737 SAVNDQ

-758 DVMSV
+758 DIMNV
-763 GTMVSGAGTAYLS
+763 GTMATGAGQAYLS
-776 ERESRYGAEAVNVV
+776 ERESSYGAEAVNTI
-790 KNNIPFQNVWYSR
+790 KNNIPFQNLWYSR

-813 LQELF
+813 LQDVF

-842 DNNEIRVP
+842 DNDSIEAPDINIR
-850 DTNSRSE
+850 E

>member
-1 MKNECKS
+1 MKNECRT
-8 AVEAELGRKLSDKEA
+8 AVEGVLGRKLTDKEA
-23 DLLEQQFIKASRELP
+23 NLLEQQFIKASRELP
-38 AEDIKAWK
+38 QEDIKAWK

-63 NYTDQHIKEVTNLVN
+63 NYTDQHVKEVTNLIN
-78 DLEIREQWVHEL
+78 DLEIREALEQEL
-90 TSQSKLNPL
+90 TSHSKLNPL
-99 EAMNRK
+99 EALNRK

-137 TKTQKGLGYLID
+137 SKTQKGLGYLVD

-173 AKSVQDTLEQLRLHY
+173 AKSVQDVLEQLRQHY

-200 YGIPQSHSHYKVISK
+200 YGIPQSHSHYKVISAGEGEWIK
-215 GQDGWVDYTFP
+215 TTFP
-226 LVDRSKY
+226 MVDRSKY
-233 RHEATCKLMNDAEVK
+233 RHENGKLMNDAEVK
-248 EVLKAVYNTI
+248 EVLKAVYQTI

-280 VGMNMQALH
+280 VGFNMQALH

-297 KDADAWV
+297 KDADSWV
-304 KYQEDFGE
+304 AYQEQFGE

-320 NHVRRMSTEIGMMQT
+320 NHIRRMSTEIGMMQT

-350 LLNQMMQDPKYVK
+350 LLNKMMQDPKYVK
-363 EHRKI
+363 DHRKI
-368 QKQAALIN
+368 QKQATLIN
-376 KHYDELAGQALPIDS
+376 KHYDELAGQALPVDS

-397 GMLRSWTVASKMGS
+397 GMLRSWTIATKMGS
-411 AFLTS
+411 AFITA

-437 FGKHIKQFKNKEDR
+437 FGKHLKQFKNKEDR
-451 EFAISIGLGVREMTN
+451 DFAISIGLGVREMAN
-466 ALVRFGDDDLASAST
+466 ALVRFGDDDLSSAST
-481 KLAKANTNTRKVAN
+481 KLASANTKTRKIAN

-508 SAKRAFGVSLM
+508 SAKRAFGASLM

-527 SKKWAE
+527 VKAWDQ
-533 LGPKDKK
+533 LGPQDKK
-540 MLEGGSIKQ
+540 MLEGGGIK
-549 EDWTLLQQIQRTEA
+549 EDDWTLLKQIDRTEA
-563 PTGEKLV
+563 PSGEKLV

-578 SDDAILA
+578 SDDL
-585 HYNFDKT
+585 FLDTFQVDRT
-592 GYTAQELADHAFR
+592 GYSAQELSDIAFR

-642 RGTVTN
+642 RGTVGN
-648 ELTRFFWQFKQFPL
+648 ELSRFFWQFKQFPL

-689 AYTTVMGAIVAQIQN
+689 AYTTVMGALVSQIQN

-720 MKSIVKGGS
+720 LKSIVKGGS

-763 GTMVSGAGTAYLS
+763 GTMVSGVGTAFIS
-776 ERESRYGAEAVNVV
+776 ERDSSYGAEAVNVV
-790 KNNIPFQNVWYSR
+790 KNNIPFQNLWYSR

-813 LQELF
+813 MQELF

-824 RKQRRQESNYNM
+824 RKQRRQETNYNM

-842 DNNEIRVP
+842 DNDEIRVP
-850 DTNSRSE
+850 DISSK

>member
-8 AVEAELGRKLSDKEA
+8 AVEDVLGRKLTDKEV
-23 DLLEQQFIKASRELP
+23 DLLEKEFKKASNELP
-38 AEDIKAWK
+38 FEDIKAWK
-46 SMSDEERA
+46 SMSGEERA
-54 EAIADRAIK
+54 EAIAERAVK
-63 NYTDQHIKEVTNLVN
+63 NYTDQHVKEITNLVN
-78 DLEIREQWVHEL
+78 DLEIREQLLHEL
-90 TSQSKLNPL
+90 TSHSKLNPL
-99 EAMNRK
+99 EALNRK

-137 TKTQKGLGYLID
+137 SKTQKGLGYLTD
-149 ADKVKLLVKEIFG
+149 VDKVKTLVKEIFG

-200 YGIPQSHSHYKVISK
+200 YGLPQSHSHYKVISK
-215 GQDGWVDYTFP
+215 GQDEWVKYTLP
-226 LVDRSKY
+226 LVDKKKY
-233 RHEATCKLMNDAEVK
+233 RKEDGSRMTDAEIA
-248 EVLKAVYNTI
+248 EVLKGVYNTI
-258 ASEGH
+258 ASEGF
-263 NKASVQAHAV
+263 NKPSVQAHAV
-273 QSETDLP
+273 QSQSDLP
-280 VGMNMQALH
+280 VGFNMQNLH
-289 QHHREVHF
+289 QEHREVHF
-297 KDADAWV
+297 KDADSWL

-320 NHVRRMSTEIGMMQT
+320 NHVRRMSTEIALMQT

-345 QLGHD
+345 QLGYD
-350 LLNQMMQDPKYVK
+350 LLANMMQDPKYVK

-368 QKQAALIN
+368 QKQARLVER
-376 KHYDELAGQALPIDS
+376 HYEELAGQATPVDS

-397 GMLRSWTVASKMGS
+397 GMLRSWTVATKMGS
-411 AFLTS
+411 AFLTA

-422 MKLASEMHGIAYTKV
+422 MKLTSEMHGMAYSKV
-437 FGKHIKQFKNKEDR
+437 FGKHLKQFKNKEDR
-451 EFAISIGLGVREMTN
+451 DFAISIGLGVRELTN
-466 ALVRFGDDDLASAST
+466 ALVRFGDDNIASAST
-481 KLAKANTNTRKVAN
+481 KLAQTNTKARKIAN

-519 HHVSNLNS
+519 HHVSNMNTN
-527 SKKWAE
+527 KHWAD

-540 MLEGGSIKQ
+540 MLEGGGIK
-549 EDWTLLQQIQRTEA
+549 EDDWNLLRQIDRTEA
-563 PTGEKLV
+563 PSGEKLV
-570 TNKDIFNA
+570 TNKDIFKA
-578 SDDAILA
+578 PDDLFLDTF
-585 HYNFDKT
+585 NVDRT
-592 GYTAQELADHAFR
+592 GYTAQELADQAFK

-618 YTETNAAVLEVGARE
+618 YTETNASVLEVGARE
-633 STFMGLGRE
+633 TTMMGLSRE
-642 RGTVTN
+642 RGTALN
-648 ELTRFFWQFKQFPL
+648 ELGKFFFQFKQFPV
-662 AMIMRQWTRGMA
+662 AMITRQWTRAMA
-674 QGTPQEK
+674 QEGPQAK
-681 FVYFAKLF
+681 IVYLAKLF
-689 AYTTVMGAIVAQIQN
+689 AYTTVMGALVAQLQN

-720 MKSIVKGGS
+720 MKAIVKGGA

-737 SATSDP
+737 SATADP

-748 KDFIIPAAFK
+748 KDFIIPAALK

-763 GTMVSGAGTAYLS
+763 GTMVSGAGQAYLS
-776 ERESRYGAEAVNVV
+776 ERESSYGAEAVNTV
-790 KNNIPFQNVWYSR
+790 KNNIPFQNLWYSR

-813 LQELF
+813 MQELF

-824 RKQRRQESNYNM
+824 RKQSRQESNYNM

-842 DNNEIRVP
+842 DNNSIEAP
-850 DTNSRSE
+850 DINIKD

>member
-1 MKNECKS
+1 MKSECRT
-8 AVEAELGRKLSDKEA
+8 AVEGVLGRKLTDKEA

-38 AEDIKAWK
+38 QEDIKAWK

-78 DLEIREQWVHEL
+78 DLEIREALVQEL
-90 TSQSKLNPL
+90 TSHSKLNPL
-99 EAMNRK
+99 EALNRK

-137 TKTQKGLGYLID
+137 TKTQKSLGYLID

-200 YGIPQSHSHYKVISK
+200 YGIPQSHSHYKVIHA
-215 GQDGWVDYTFP
+215 GQDAWIKYTLP
-226 LVDRSKY
+226 MTDRSKY
-233 RHEATCKLMNDAEVK
+233 RHENGSLMSEAEVADI
-248 EVLKAVYNTI
+248 LKAVYQTI

-280 VGMNMQALH
+280 VGFNMQGLH

-312 VNFHDLLS
+312 VNFHDLLT
-320 NHVRRMSTEIGMMQT
+320 NHIRRMSTEIGMMQT

-350 LLNQMMQDPKYVK
+350 LLNNMMQDPKHVK

-368 QKQAALIN
+368 QKQAKLIN

-397 GMLRSWTVASKMGS
+397 GMLRSWTVATKMGS
-411 AFLTS
+411 AFITA

-422 MKLASEMHGIAYTKV
+422 MKLASEMHGMAYSKV
-437 FGKHIKQFKNKEDR
+437 FGKHLNQFTNKEDR
-451 EFAISIGLGVREMTN
+451 DFAISIGLGVREMTN

-481 KLAKANTNTRKVAN
+481 KLAKANTNTRKIAN

-519 HHVSNLNS
+519 YHVSNLNS
-527 SKKWAE
+527 AKKWAE

-540 MLEGGSIKQ
+540 MLEGGGIT
-549 EDWTLLQQIQRTEA
+549 EHEWNALQLVTRTEA
-563 PTGEKLV
+563 PTGEKLI
-570 TNKDIFNA
+570 TNQDIFKMA
-578 SDDAILA
+578 DDVILD
-585 HYNFDKT
+585 YYKFDKT
-592 GYTAQELADHAFR
+592 GYTAQEVSDHAFR
-605 LKEQLANKYMNYI
+605 LKEQLANKYMNNI

-633 STFMGLGRE
+633 TTFMGLGRE
-642 RGTVTN
+642 RGTVSN

-662 AMIMRQWTRGMA
+662 AMVTRQWTRAMA

-681 FVYFAKLF
+681 FVYLAKLF
-689 AYTTVMGAIVAQIQN
+689 AYTTVMGALVAQIQN

-711 DDPTTLDFY
+711 EDPTTLDFY

-763 GTMVSGAGTAYLS
+763 GTMLSGAGTAYLS
-776 ERESRYGAEAVNVV
+776 ERDSSYGAEAINVA

-808 LVIAE
+808 LILAE

-842 DNNEIRVP
+842 DNEKIRSP
-850 DTNSRSE
+850 DINYINQ

>member
-1 MKNECKS
+1 MKNECRT
-8 AVEAELGRKLSDKEA
+8 AVEGVLGRKLSDKEA

-38 AEDIKAWK
+38 QEDIKAWK

-78 DLEIREQWVHEL
+78 DLEIREQLVHEL
-90 TSQSKLNPL
+90 TSHSKLNPL
-99 EAMNRK
+99 ESLNRK
-105 LVMHTDQ
+105 IVMHTDQ

-200 YGIPQSHSHYKVISK
+200 YGIPQSHSHYKVIQA
-215 GQDGWVDYTFP
+215 GQEAWVKYTLP
-226 LVDRSKY
+226 MTDRSKY
-233 RHEATCKLMNDAEVK
+233 RHEDGSLMSEAEVAD
-248 EVLKAVYNTI
+248 VLKAVYHTI

-273 QSETDLP
+273 QSESDLP
-280 VGMNMQALH
+280 VGMNMQGLH

-320 NHVRRMSTEIGMMQT
+320 NHIRRMSTEIGLMQT

-397 GMLRSWTVASKMGS
+397 GMLRSWTVATKMGS
-411 AFLTS
+411 AFITA

-451 EFAISIGLGVREMTN
+451 DFAISIGLGVREMTN

-481 KLAKANTNTRKVAN
+481 KLASANTKTRKVAN

-508 SAKRAFGVSLM
+508 SAKRAFGASLM

-527 SKKWAE
+527 VKAWDQ

-540 MLEGGSIKQ
+540 MLEGGGIK
-549 EDWTLLQQIQRTEA
+549 EDDWTLLKQIDRTEA
-563 PTGEKLV
+563 PSGEKLV

-578 SDDAILA
+578 SDDLFLDTFQI
-585 HYNFDKT
+585 DRT
-592 GYTAQELADHAFR
+592 GYSAQELSDIAFR
-605 LKEQLANKYMNYI
+605 LKERLANKYYNYI
-618 YTETNAAVLEVGARE
+618 YSETNASVLEVGARE
-633 STFMGLGRE
+633 TTFMGLGRE

-648 ELTRFFWQFKQFPL
+648 ELSRFFWQFKQFPL
-662 AMIMRQWTRGMA
+662 AMIMRQWSRGMA

-689 AYTTVMGAIVAQIQN
+689 AYTTVMGALVSQIQN

-720 MKSIVKGGS
+720 LKSIVKGGS

-743 TERSV
+743 TERSI
-748 KDFIIPAAFK
+748 KDFVIPAAFK

-763 GTMVSGAGTAYLS
+763 GTMATGAGQAYLS
-776 ERESRYGAEAVNVV
+776 ERDSSYGAEAVNVI

-803 LVFDR
+803 LIFDR

-813 LQELF
+813 LQDMF

-824 RKQRRQESNYNM
+824 RKARRQESNYGI

-842 DNNEIRVP
+842 DNDEIRVP

>member
-78 DLEIREQWVHEL
+78 DLEIREQLVHEL
-90 TSQSKLNPL
+90 TSHSKLNPL

-123 AIEVRYMGA
+123 AVEVRYMSA

-137 TKTQKGLGYLID
+137 SKTQKGLGYLID
-149 ADKVKLLVKEIFG
+149 GDKVKLLVKEIFG

-200 YGIPQSHSHYKVISK
+200 YGIPQSHSHYKVIQA
-215 GQDGWVDYTFP
+215 GQEAWVKYTLP
-226 LVDRSKY
+226 LTDRSKY
-233 RHEATCKLMNDAEVK
+233 RKEDGSRMTEAEIA
-248 EVLKAVYNTI
+248 EVLKAVYHTI

-263 NKASVQAHAV
+263 NKASVQAHLV
-273 QSETDLP
+273 QSESDLP

-320 NHVRRMSTEIGMMQT
+320 NHVRRMSTEIGLMQT

-397 GMLRSWTVASKMGS
+397 GMLRSWTVATKMGS
-411 AFLTS
+411 AFITA

-422 MKLASEMHGIAYTKV
+422 MKLASEMHGMAYSKV
-437 FGKHIKQFKNKEDR
+437 FGKHLKQFANKEDR
-451 EFAISIGLGVREMTN
+451 DFAISIGLGVREMTN

-481 KLAKANTNTRKVAN
+481 KLAKANTNTRKIAN
-495 AVIRASGLNHITA
+495 AVIRSSGLNHITA

-527 SKKWAE
+527 AKKWAE

-540 MLEGGSIKQ
+540 MLEGGGIT
-549 EDWTLLQQIQRTEA
+549 EHEWNALQLVTRTEA
-563 PTGEKLV
+563 PTGEKLI
-570 TNKDIFNA
+570 TNQDIFKM
-578 SDDAILA
+578 SDDAILNY
-585 HYNFDKT
+585 YNFDKT

-605 LKEQLANKYMNYI
+605 LKEQLANKYMNNI

-633 STFMGLGRE
+633 TTFMGLGRE
-642 RGTVTN
+642 RGTVAN
-648 ELTRFFWQFKQFPL
+648 ELTRFMMQFKQFPL
-662 AMIMRQWTRGMA
+662 AMLTRQWTRGMA

-689 AYTTVMGAIVAQIQN
+689 AYTTVMGGLVAQIQN

-711 DDPTTLDFY
+711 EDPTTLDFY
-720 MKSIVKGGS
+720 MKAIVKGGS

-737 SATSDP
+737 SATTDP
-743 TERSV
+743 TERSI
-748 KDFIIPAAFK
+748 KDFLLPAAFK

-763 GTMVSGAGTAYLS
+763 GTMVSGAGKQFLD
-776 ERESRYGAEAVNVV
+776 ERDSSYGAEAINIA
-790 KNNIPFQNVWYSR
+790 KNNIPFQNVWYTR

-813 LQELF
+813 LQDLF

-824 RKQRRQESNYNM
+824 RKQRRQESNYGI

>member
-1 MKNECKS
+1 MKDQCKQ
-8 AVEAELGRKLSDKEA
+8 AVESVLGRKLTDKEA
-23 DLLEQQFIKASRELP
+23 DLLEQQFIKASKELP
-38 AEDIKAWK
+38 AEDIKLWK
-46 SMSDEERA
+46 SMSDAERA
-54 EAIADRAIK
+54 EAIADRAIE
-63 NYTDQHIKEVTNLVN
+63 NYTQQHIKEVTNLVN
-78 DLEIREQWVHEL
+78 DLELRENLVHEL
-90 TSQSKLNPL
+90 TSHPKLNPL
-99 EAMNRK
+99 ESLNRK

-123 AIEVRYMGA
+123 AVEVRYMGA

-137 TKTQKGLGYLID
+137 SKTQKGLGYLLD
-149 ADKVKLLVKEIFG
+149 GQKVKLLVKEIFG

-168 EIAGL
+168 EIAAL

-200 YGIPQSHSHYKVISK
+200 YGLPQSHSHYKVISK
-215 GQDGWVDYTFP
+215 GQEEWVNYTYP
-226 LVDRSKY
+226 MLDRSKY
-233 RHEATCKLMNDAEVK
+233 RHEETGALMNEAEVR
-248 EVLKAVYNTI
+248 EVLKSVYNTI

-263 NKASVQAHAV
+263 NKASVQAHLV

-280 VGMNMQALH
+280 VGFNMQSLH
-289 QHHREVHF
+289 QHTREVHF
-297 KDADAWV
+297 KSADDWV

-320 NHVRRMSTEIGMMQT
+320 NHVRRMSTEIGLMQT
-335 FGSNPEKLVK
+335 FGSNPERMVK

-350 LLNQMMQDPKYVK
+350 LLNQMMQDPKYVQQ
-363 EHRKI
+363 HRKI
-368 QKQAALIN
+368 QKQAKLVNA
-376 KHYDELAGQALPIDS
+376 HYNELAGQALPIDS

-397 GMLRSWTVASKMGS
+397 SMLRSWTVATKLGS

-422 MKLASEMHGIAYTKV
+422 MKLASEMHGMAYSKV
-437 FGKHIKQFKNKEDR
+437 FGKHLKQFGSKENRD
-451 EFAISIGLGVREMTN
+451 FAISIGLGVREMTN
-466 ALVRFGDDDLASAST
+466 SLVRFGDTDIASAST
-481 KLAKANTNTRKVAN
+481 KVSKANTNARKIAN
-495 AVIRASGLNHITA
+495 AVIRSSGLSHITA
-508 SAKRAFGVSLM
+508 SAKRAFGSSLM

-527 SKKWAE
+527 VKAWDQ

-540 MLEGGSIKQ
+540 MLEGGGLKQ

-578 SDDAILA
+578 SDDLFLDF
-585 HYNFDKT
+585 HQFDRT

-605 LKEQLANKYMNYI
+605 LKEQFANKYMNYI
-618 YTETNAAVLEVGARE
+618 YTETNAAVLEVGSRE
-633 STFMGLGRE
+633 QVFMGLNSN

-648 ELTRFFWQFKQFPL
+648 ELAKFFFQFKSFGVS
-662 AMIMRQWTRGMA
+662 MIVRQWGRGMA

-689 AYTTVMGAIVAQIQN
+689 AYTTVMGGLVAQIQN

-737 SATSDP
+737 SATTDP
-743 TERSV
+743 TDRSI
-748 KDFIIPAAFK
+748 KDFVIPAAFK
-758 DVMSV
+758 DVLSV
-763 GTMVSGAGTAYLS
+763 GTMLSGAGQHYLE
-776 ERESRYGAEAVNVV
+776 ERDSSYGAEAVNVI
-790 KNNIPFQNVWYSR
+790 KNNTPFQNVWYTR

-808 LVIAE
+808 LVVAE
-813 LQELF
+813 LQDMF

-824 RKQRRQESNYNM
+824 RKARRQESNYGI

>member
-1 MKNECKS
+1 MKSECRT
-8 AVEAELGRKLSDKEA
+8 AVEGALGRKLTDKEA

-38 AEDIKAWK
+38 QEDIKAWK

-78 DLEIREQWVHEL
+78 DLEIRESLVQEL
-90 TSQSKLNPL
+90 TSHSKLNPL
-99 EAMNRK
+99 ESLNRK

-137 TKTQKGLGYLID
+137 TKTQKSLGYLID

-200 YGIPQSHSHYKVISK
+200 YGIPQSHSHYKVIQA
-215 GQDGWVDYTFP
+215 GQDAWIKYTLP
-226 LVDRSKY
+226 MTDRSKY
-233 RHEATCKLMNDAEVK
+233 RHEDGSLMSEAEVAD
-248 EVLKAVYNTI
+248 VLKAVYQTI

-280 VGMNMQALH
+280 VGFNMQGLH

-320 NHVRRMSTEIGMMQT
+320 NHIRRMSTEIGMMQT

-345 QLGHD
+345 KLGHD
-350 LLNQMMQDPKYVK
+350 LLNNMMQDPKYVK

-368 QKQAALIN
+368 QKQAKLIN

-397 GMLRSWTVASKMGS
+397 GMLRSWTVATKMGS
-411 AFLTS
+411 AFITA

-422 MKLASEMHGIAYTKV
+422 MKLASEMHGMAYSKV
-437 FGKHIKQFKNKEDR
+437 FGKHLKQFTNKEDR
-451 EFAISIGLGVREMTN
+451 DFAISIGLGVREMTN

-481 KLAKANTNTRKVAN
+481 KLAKANTNTRKIAN

-519 HHVSNLNS
+519 HHISSLNTHKS
-527 SKKWAE
+527 WDQ

-540 MLEGGSIKQ
+540 MLEGGGIK
-549 EDWTLLQQIQRTEA
+549 EDDWTLLRDIERTEA

-578 SDDAILA
+578 SDDLFLDF
-585 HYNFDKT
+585 HQFDRS

-605 LKEQLANKYMNYI
+605 LKEQFANKYMNNI

-633 STFMGLGRE
+633 TTFMGLGRE
-642 RGTVTN
+642 RGTVSN
-648 ELTRFFWQFKQFPL
+648 ELTRFFWQFKQFGL
-662 AMIMRQWTRGMA
+662 AVIFRQWTRAMA

-681 FVYFAKLF
+681 FVYLAKLF
-689 AYTTVMGAIVAQIQN
+689 AYTTVMGALVAQIQN

-776 ERESRYGAEAVNVV
+776 ERDSSYGAEAINVA

-842 DNNEIRVP
+842 DNESIEAP
-850 DTNSRSE
+850 DINTVD

>member
-1 MKNECKS
+1 MKSECRT
-8 AVEAELGRKLSDKEA
+8 AVEGVLGRKLSDKEA

-78 DLEIREQWVHEL
+78 DLEIREQLVHEL
-90 TSQSKLNPL
+90 TSHSKLNPL

-123 AIEVRYMGA
+123 AIEVRYMSA

-137 TKTQKGLGYLID
+137 SKTQKGLGYLID

-173 AKSVQDTLEQLRLHY
+173 AKAVQDTLEQLRLHY

-200 YGIPQSHSHYKVISK
+200 YGIPQSHSHYKVIQA
-215 GQDGWVDYTFP
+215 GQDAWVKYTLP
-226 LVDRSKY
+226 MVDRSKY
-233 RHEATCKLMNDAEVK
+233 RKEDGSRMNEAEVG
-248 EVLKAVYNTI
+248 EVLKSVYNTI

-263 NKASVQAHAV
+263 SKASVQAHAV

-297 KDADAWV
+297 ADADAWV
-304 KYQEDFGE
+304 KYQEEFGE

-320 NHVRRMSTEIGMMQT
+320 NHVRRMATEIGMMQT

-350 LLNQMMQDPKYVK
+350 LLNKMMQDPKYVK

-397 GMLRSWTVASKMGS
+397 GMLRSWTVGTKMGS
-411 AFLTS
+411 AFITA

-422 MKLASEMHGIAYTKV
+422 MKLASEMHGMAYSKV
-437 FGKHIKQFKNKEDR
+437 FGKHLKQFANKEDR
-451 EFAISIGLGVREMTN
+451 DFAISIGLGVREMTN

-481 KLAKANTNTRKVAN
+481 KLAKANTNTRKIAN

-519 HHVSNLNS
+519 HHISNLNTHKS
-527 SKKWAE
+527 WDQ
-533 LGPKDKK
+533 LGSKDKK
-540 MLEGGSIKQ
+540 MLEGGGIK
-549 EDWTLLQQIQRTEA
+549 EDDWTLLRDIERTEA

-570 TNKDIFNA
+570 TNKDIFNT
-578 SDDAILA
+578 SDDLFLDF
-585 HYNFDKT
+585 HQFDRS

-605 LKEQLANKYMNYI
+605 LKEQFANKYMNNI

-633 STFMGLGRE
+633 TTFMGLGRE
-642 RGTVTN
+642 RGTVSN

-662 AMIMRQWTRGMA
+662 SVIMRQWTRGMA

-689 AYTTVMGAIVAQIQN
+689 AYTTVMGALVSQIQN

-743 TERSV
+743 TERSI
-748 KDFIIPAAFK
+748 KDFVIPAAFK

-763 GTMVSGAGTAYLS
+763 GTMVTGAGSAFIT
-776 ERESRYGAEAVNVV
+776 ERDSSYGAEAVNVV
-790 KNNIPFQNVWYSR
+790 KNNIPFQNLWYSR

-813 LQELF
+813 MQELF

-824 RKQRRQESNYNM
+824 RKQRRQENNYNM

-842 DNNEIRVP
+842 DNDEIRTP
-850 DTNSRSE
+850 DFNVIE

>member
-8 AVEAELGRKLSDKEA
+8 AVEDVLGRKLTDKEV
-23 DLLEQQFIKASRELP
+23 DLLEKEFKKASNELP
-38 AEDIKAWK
+38 FEDIKAWK
-46 SMSDEERA
+46 SMSGEERA
-54 EAIADRAIK
+54 EAIAERAVK
-63 NYTDQHIKEVTNLVN
+63 NYTDQHVKEITNLVN
-78 DLEIREQWVHEL
+78 DLEIREQLLHEL
-90 TSQSKLNPL
+90 TSHSKLNPL
-99 EAMNRK
+99 EALNRK

-137 TKTQKGLGYLID
+137 SKTQKGLGYLTD
-149 ADKVKLLVKEIFG
+149 VDKVKTLVKEIFG

-200 YGIPQSHSHYKVISK
+200 YGLPQSHSHYKVISK
-215 GQDGWVDYTFP
+215 GQDEWVKYTLP
-226 LVDRSKY
+226 LVDKKKY
-233 RHEATCKLMNDAEVK
+233 RKEDGSRMTDAEIA
-248 EVLKAVYNTI
+248 EVLKGVYNTI
-258 ASEGH
+258 ASEGF
-263 NKASVQAHAV
+263 NKPSVQAHAV
-273 QSETDLP
+273 QSQSDLP
-280 VGMNMQALH
+280 VGFNMQNLH
-289 QHHREVHF
+289 QEHREVHF
-297 KDADAWV
+297 KDADSWL

-320 NHVRRMSTEIGMMQT
+320 NHVRRMSTEIALMQT

-345 QLGHD
+345 QLGYD
-350 LLNQMMQDPKYVK
+350 LLANMMQDPKYVK

-368 QKQAALIN
+368 QKQARLVER
-376 KHYDELAGQALPIDS
+376 HYEELAGQATPVDS

-397 GMLRSWTVASKMGS
+397 GMLRSWTIATKMGS
-411 AFLTS
+411 AFITA

-422 MKLASEMHGIAYTKV
+422 MKLASEMHGMAYSKV
-437 FGKHIKQFKNKEDR
+437 FGKHLKQFKSKEDR

-466 ALVRFGDDDLASAST
+466 ALVRFGDDDIASAST
-481 KLAKANTNTRKVAN
+481 KLAQTNTKARKIAN

-508 SAKRAFGVSLM
+508 SAKRGFGVSLM
-519 HHVSNLNS
+519 HHVSNLNTN
-527 SKKWAE
+527 KHWAD

-540 MLEGGSIKQ
+540 MLEGGGIK
-549 EDWTLLQQIQRTEA
+549 EDDWNLLRQIDRTEA
-563 PTGEKLV
+563 PSGEKLV
-570 TNKDIFNA
+570 TNKDIFKA
-578 SDDAILA
+578 PDDLFLDTF
-585 HYNFDKT
+585 NVDRT
-592 GYTAQELADHAFR
+592 GYTAQELADQAFK

-618 YTETNAAVLEVGARE
+618 YTETNASVLEVGARE
-633 STFMGLGRE
+633 TTMMGLSRE
-642 RGTVTN
+642 RGTALN
-648 ELTRFFWQFKQFPL
+648 ELGKFFFQFKQFPV
-662 AMIMRQWTRGMA
+662 AMITRQWTRAMA
-674 QGTPQEK
+674 QEGPQAK
-681 FVYFAKLF
+681 IVYLAKLF
-689 AYTTVMGAIVAQIQN
+689 AYTTVMGGLVAQLQN

-720 MKSIVKGGS
+720 MKAIVKGGA

-737 SATSDP
+737 SATADP

-763 GTMVSGAGTAYLS
+763 GTMVSGAGQAYLS
-776 ERESRYGAEAVNVV
+776 ERESSYGAEAVNTV
-790 KNNIPFQNVWYSR
+790 KNNIPFQNLWYSR

-813 LQELF
+813 LQDVF

-824 RKQRRQESNYNM
+824 RKQRRQENNHNT

-842 DNNEIRVP
+842 DNENIELP
-850 DTNSRSE
+850 DINLRD

>member
-8 AVEAELGRKLSDKEA
+8 AVEGVLGRKLTDKEA

-38 AEDIKAWK
+38 QEDIKAWK

-78 DLEIREQWVHEL
+78 DLEIREALVQEL
-90 TSQSKLNPL
+90 TSHSKLNPL

-123 AIEVRYMGA
+123 AVEVRYMGA

-137 TKTQKGLGYLID
+137 SKTQKGLGYLID

-173 AKSVQDTLEQLRLHY
+173 AKSVQDVLEQLRLHY

-200 YGIPQSHSHYKVISK
+200 YGIPQSHSHYKVIQA
-215 GQDGWVDYTFP
+215 GEDAWVKYTLP
-226 LVDRSKY
+226 MVDKSKY
-233 RHEATCKLMNDAEVK
+233 RHENGKLMSDTEVAN
-248 EVLKAVYNTI
+248 VLKAVYQTI

-263 NKASVQAHAV
+263 NSKAV
-273 QSETDLP
+273 QNRAVASESDLP
-280 VGMNMQALH
+280 VGMNMQNLH
-289 QHHREVHF
+289 QHHSEVHF

-320 NHVRRMSTEIGMMQT
+320 NHIRRMSTEIGMMQT

-345 QLGHD
+345 QLGHN

-368 QKQAALIN
+368 QKQAKLIDR
-376 KHYDELAGQALPIDS
+376 HYDELAGQALPIDS

-397 GMLRSWTVASKMGS
+397 GMLRSWTISTKMGS
-411 AFLTS
+411 AMITA

-422 MKLASEMHGIAYTKV
+422 MKLASEMHGMAYSKV
-437 FGKHIKQFKNKEDR
+437 FGKHLKQFKNREDR
-451 EFAISIGLGVREMTN
+451 DFAISIGLGVREMTN

-481 KLAKANTNTRKVAN
+481 KLAKANTNTRKIAN
-495 AVIRASGLNHITA
+495 AVIRSSGLNHITA
-508 SAKRAFGVSLM
+508 SAKRAFGASLM

-527 SKKWAE
+527 AKKWAE
-533 LGPKDKK
+533 LGDKDKK
-540 MLEGGSIKQ
+540 MLEGGGIT
-549 EDWTLLQQIQRTEA
+549 EHEWNALQLVTRTEA
-563 PTGEKLV
+563 PSGEKLI
-570 TNKDIFNA
+570 TNQDIFKM
-578 SDDAILA
+578 SDEDILN
-585 HYNFDKT
+585 YYKFDKT
-592 GYTAQELADHAFR
+592 GYTAQEVADHAFR
-605 LKEQLANKYMNYI
+605 LKEQLANKYMNHV

-633 STFMGLGRE
+633 TTMMGLGRE
-642 RGTVTN
+642 RGTMAN
-648 ELTRFFWQFKQFPL
+648 ELTRFMMQFKQFPL
-662 AMIMRQWTRGMA
+662 AMITRQWTRGMA

-689 AYTTVMGAIVAQIQN
+689 AYTTVMGALVSQIQN

-737 SATSDP
+737 SATADP
-743 TERSV
+743 TERSI

-776 ERESRYGAEAVNVV
+776 ERDSSYGAEAVNVI

-813 LQELF
+813 MQELF

-842 DNNEIRVP
+842 DSEEVRVP
-850 DTNSRSE
+850 DIN

>member
-1 MKNECKS
+1 MKSECRT
-8 AVEAELGRKLSDKEA
+8 AVEDVLGRKLTDKEA

-38 AEDIKAWK
+38 QEDIKAWK

-78 DLEIREQWVHEL
+78 DLEIREALVQEL
-90 TSQSKLNPL
+90 TSHSNLNPL
-99 EAMNRK
+99 ESLNRK

-200 YGIPQSHSHYKVISK
+200 YGIPQSHSHYKVIQA
-215 GQDGWVDYTFP
+215 GQDAWIKYTLP
-226 LVDRSKY
+226 MTDRSKY
-233 RHEATCKLMNDAEVK
+233 RHENGSLMSEAEVADI
-248 EVLKAVYNTI
+248 LKAVYQTI

-280 VGMNMQALH
+280 VGFNMQGLH

-320 NHVRRMSTEIGMMQT
+320 NHIRRMSTEIGMMQT

-350 LLNQMMQDPKYVK
+350 LLNNMMQDPKYVK

-368 QKQAALIN
+368 QKQAKLIN

-391 NLAQVG
+391 SLAQVS
-397 GMLRSWTVASKMGS
+397 GMLRSWTVATKMGS
-411 AFLTS
+411 AFITA

-422 MKLASEMHGIAYTKV
+422 MKLASEMHGMAYSKV
-437 FGKHIKQFKNKEDR
+437 FGKHLKQFTNKEDR
-451 EFAISIGLGVREMTN
+451 DFAISIGLGVREMTN
-466 ALVRFGDDDLASAST
+466 SLVRFGDSDLASAST
-481 KLAKANTNTRKVAN
+481 KLAKANTNTRKIAN

-519 HHVSNLNS
+519 HHISNLNTHKS
-527 SKKWAE
+527 WDQ

-540 MLEGGSIKQ
+540 MLEGGGIK
-549 EDWTLLQQIQRTEA
+549 EDDWTLLRDIDRTEA

-578 SDDAILA
+578 SDDLFLDF
-585 HYNFDKT
+585 HQFDRS

-605 LKEQLANKYMNYI
+605 MKEQFANKYMNNI

-633 STFMGLGRE
+633 TTFMGLGRE
-642 RGTVTN
+642 RGTVSN

-662 AMIMRQWTRGMA
+662 AMITRQWTRAMA

-681 FVYFAKLF
+681 FIYLAKLF
-689 AYTTVMGAIVAQIQN
+689 AYTTVMGALVAQIQN

-776 ERESRYGAEAVNVV
+776 ERDSSYGAEAINVA

-824 RKQRRQESNYNM
+824 RKQRRQANNYNM

-842 DNNEIRVP
+842 NNENIRMP
-850 DTNSRSE
+850 EISIE

>member
-1 MKNECKS
+1 MKNECRT
-8 AVEAELGRKLSDKEA
+8 AVEGVLGRKLTDKEA
-23 DLLEQQFIKASRELP
+23 DLLEQAFIKASKELP
-38 AEDIKAWK
+38 QEDIKAWK

-63 NYTDQHIKEVTNLVN
+63 NYTDQHIKEVTNLIN
-78 DLEIREQWVHEL
+78 DLEIREALELEL
-90 TSQSKLNPL
+90 TSHSKLNPL
-99 EAMNRK
+99 EALNRK

-173 AKSVQDTLEQLRLHY
+173 AKSVHDTLEQLRLHY

-215 GQDGWVDYTFP
+215 GQDEWVDYTFP

-233 RHEATCKLMNDAEVK
+233 RHEATGKLMNDAEVK
-248 EVLKAVYNTI
+248 EVLKAVYSTI
-258 ASEGH
+258 SSEGH

-320 NHVRRMSTEIGMMQT
+320 NHVRRMATEIGMMQT

-350 LLNQMMQDPKYVK
+350 LLNKMMQDPKYVK

-397 GMLRSWTVASKMGS
+397 GMMRSWSVATKMGS
-411 AFLTS
+411 AFITA

-451 EFAISIGLGVREMTN
+451 DFAISIGLGVREMTN
-466 ALVRFGDDDLASAST
+466 ALVRFGGDDLASAST
-481 KLAKANTNTRKVAN
+481 KLAKANTNTRKIAN

-527 SKKWAE
+527 TKAWDQ
-533 LGPKDKK
+533 LGAKDKK
-540 MLEGGSIKQ
+540 MLEGGGIKQ

-605 LKEQLANKYMNYI
+605 LKEQLANKYMNNI

-633 STFMGLGRE
+633 TTFMGLGRE
-642 RGTVTN
+642 RGTVAN

-662 AMIMRQWTRGMA
+662 AMITRQWTRAMA

-681 FVYFAKLF
+681 FVYLAKLF
-689 AYTTVMGAIVAQIQN
+689 AYTTFMGAIVAQVQN

-776 ERESRYGAEAVNVV
+776 ERESSYGAEAINVA
-790 KNNIPFQNVWYSR
+790 KNNIPFQN
-803 LVFDR
+803 
-808 LVIAE
+808 
-813 LQELF
+813 
-818 DEGYRE
+818 
-824 RKQRRQESNYNM
+824 
-836 SYWWDL
+836 
-842 DNNEIRVP
+842 
-850 DTNSRSE
+850 